1 MYAVSGMS
9 STLMT
14 STHSASPII
23 KTVTR
28 TPCSAGQPPDEDH
41 VAVTAVLRACASSG
55 RPSAAAPVTRSSS
68 LRSRSCSASRDLL
81 EPAYWLV
88 FGLDW
93 ENGGTAGTALAV
105 ARGMISRDSLSN
117 DAYQVPACPDLHAGK
132 AAAPT
137 AHSPSSAVDQMYH
150 QAHQPILIEGDLLQL
165 RLSMSRGLPIA
176 RRVAP
181 FK

>member
-117 DAYQVPACPDLHAGK
+117 DAYQVPP
-132 AAAPT
+132 P
-137 AHSPSSAVDQMYH
+137 PPPPPPPPYH